1 MATRSKS
8 RGQQDTTRT
17 ITVEQPPSKQRKIS
31 EIAPTSSSTELNSKM
46 KTPLTIPTK
55 VADIFETLEYGPAPE
70 SSAAADKW
78 LDEHDRAFGHF
89 IHGQWVKP
97 EGRKTYT
104 TRNPAT
110 GATLAT
116 TVQGEQEDVDAAIS
130 AARTAF
136 ESWSKLP
143 GHVRARHL
151 YSIARHIQKHMRLFA
166 VLESMDNGKP
176 IRESRDADVPLVARH
191 LYHHSGW
198 AQLMNTEMNGL
209 SCSGD
214 GKYSCIETSNI
225 YKAISSAVC

>member
-97 EGRKTYT
+97 EGGCKFNSKTEHHALKLKDPALTCINRKVKD
-104 TRNPAT
+104 R
-110 GATLAT
+110 
-116 TVQGEQEDVDAAIS
+116 
-130 AARTAF
+130 
-136 ESWSKLP
+136 K
-143 GHVRARHL
+143 
-151 YSIARHIQKHMRLFA
+151 
-166 VLESMDNGKP
+166 
-176 IRESRDADVPLVARH
+176 
-191 LYHHSGW
+191 
-198 AQLMNTEMNGL
+198 
-209 SCSGD
+209 
-214 GKYSCIETSNI
+214 CI
-225 YKAISSAVC
+225 